1 MRIHLI
7 ATGGALMHNLAI
19 ALQKAGH
26 ELTGSDDEIYEPAR
40 GRLALAGLL
49 PAEDGWHENRI
60 TIDIQLVILGMHAR
74 ADNPE
79 LLRAQ
84 ALGLKIVS
92 YPEFLRQHSAD
103 KIRVAIAGSH
113 GKTTTTAMV
122 MQILQQNAIDFDYA
136 VGASVAGFETMVRLS
151 DAPIMVIEADEYLS
165 SPIDNRSKFLHYAPH
180 IAVLT
185 GVAHDHFNVFP
196 TLGGYVRAFQDF
208 AATMTAGGHF
218 FYYQNSAHLAD
229 ILPMLPATVSAQAY
243 DTAAHEIRENR
254 SFLRP
259 DFMKNSANSL
269 LPLSVFGAHNLQNMQ
284 AAIMVC
290 RQLGLSDA
298 QIYPPLSSFAGAARR
313 LQIQQEKP
321 NLIVFNDFGHA
332 PSKVAATVAAVRAQ
346 YTDYQLV
353 AALELH
359 TFSSLNADFL
369 PNYRHSLAA
378 AAVAIVYF
386 SPHTLAQKQL
396 PSLEKSQLSGYFERP
411 DLQVFQQAQAV
422 KNAIQDAIAIIPNIP
437 TVVLL
442 MSSGQWDGVEM
453 QF

>member
-1 MRIHLI
+1 
-7 ATGGALMHNLAI
+7 MHNLAI

-49 PAEDGWHENRI
+49 PKQDGWHENRI
-60 TIDIQLVILGMHAR
+60 TTDIELVILGMHAR

-151 DAPIMVIEADEYLS
+151 DAPIIVIEADEYLS

-196 TLGGYVRAFQDF
+196 TLGSYVRAFQDF
-208 AATMTAGGHF
+208 AATITAGGQF
-218 FYYQNSAHLAD
+218 FYYQNSAHLSE
-229 ILPMLPATVSAQAY
+229 ILPALPPSVQAQAY
-243 DTAAHEIRENR
+243 DTALHKII
-254 SFLRP
+254 
-259 DFMKNSANSL
+259 DNSTYLQISL
-269 LPLSVFGAHNLQNMQ
+269 AAPAIPLLVFGAHNLQNMQ

-313 LQIQQEKP
+313 LQIQQQRP

-346 YTDYQLV
+346 YADCQLV

-369 PNYRHSLAA
+369 PNYSHSLAA
-378 AAVAIVYF
+378 ADVAIAYF
-386 SPHTLAQKQL
+386 SPHTLAQKRL
-396 PSLEKSQLSGYFERP
+396 PNLEKSQLCRYFERP
-411 DLQVFQQAQAV
+411 DLQVFQQAQAL
-422 KNAIQDAIAIIPNIP
+422 KNAIQNAIRPNIP

-442 MSSGQWDGVEM
+442 MSSGQWDSVDM

>member
-1 MRIHLI
+1 MRVHLI

-26 ELTGSDDEIYEPAR
+26 QVTGSDDEIYEPAR

-49 PAEDGWHENRI
+49 PAAEGWHESRI

-92 YPEFLRQHSAD
+92 YPEFLRQHSQA
-103 KIRVAIAGSH
+103 KTRVAIAGSH
-113 GKTTTTAMV
+113 GKTTTTAML
-122 MQILQQNAIDFDYA
+122 MHILKQNNIDFDYA

-185 GVAHDHFNVFP
+185 GIAHDHFNVFP
-196 TLGGYVRAFQDF
+196 TLSGYVRAFRDF
-208 AATMTAGGHF
+208 AATMSAGGHF
-218 FYYQNSAHLAD
+218 FYYKNSAYLD
-229 ILPMLPATVSAQAY
+229 EILPALPAFIQAKAY

-259 DFMKNSANSL
+259 DFIKNTQNSL
-269 LPLSVFGAHNLQNMQ
+269 IPLSIFGAHNLQNLQ

-290 RQLGLSDA
+290 QQLGLSDA
-298 QIYPPLSSFAGAARR
+298 QIYPTLSSFTGAARR
-313 LQIQQEKP
+313 LQIQQQSKD
-321 NLIVFNDFGHA
+321 LIVFNDFGHA
-332 PSKVAATVAAVRAQ
+332 PSKVAATVEAVRAQ
-346 YTDYQLV
+346 YPDYQLI

-369 PNYRHSLAA
+369 PNYRQALAA
-378 AAVAIVYF
+378 ADVAIAYF
-386 SPHTLAQKQL
+386 SPHTLAQKRLPNLEAAQL
-396 PSLEKSQLSGYFERP
+396 CGYFERA
-411 DLQVFQQAQAV
+411 DLQVCQTGEAV
-422 KNAIQDAIAIIPNIP
+422 KNIIKNAILPNIP
-437 TVVLL
+437 TIVLL
-442 MSSGQWDGVEM
+442 MSSGQWGGVEM
-453 QF
+453 RF